1 MKVSVLVPVY
11 GVESYIAKCATTL
24 MEQTYK
30 DVEYIF
36 VDDCTPDASVERLRE
51 VVAHYPERQ
60 PQVRIISHERNM
72 GSGAVRQTALDAAT
86 GEAVIFV
93 DSDDYVDPHMIECL
107 VEQMQRSG
115 ASLVDGGYATVTRGE
130 VARVHLPL
138 RVSDKGYL
146 KIILC
151 QNVDSNRIWG
161 RLIKKSL
168 FTDNDIR
175 FVEGI
180 DYGEDFSVL
189 PRLLISARRSTVDS
203 CVYFY
208 RNDNPQSYT
217 NNITTQNAMSFF
229 KAQELIGTFMTSHE
243 QWKQFS
249 FAMQTGWVNVW
260 RFARRFNVPRQQAE
274 GLFTQRSTHVVA
286 RSLEWMFRCGKM
298 PYKAVNFIYLATR
311 RIYLTFAG
319 R

>member
-11 GVESYIAKCATTL
+11 GVERYIEQCAVSL
-24 MEQTYK
+24 MEQTYE

-36 VDDCTPDASVERLRE
+36 VNDCTPDASIERLRE
-51 VVAHYPERQ
+51 VVAKYPERER
-60 PQVRIISHERNM
+60 QVRVIDHEQNL

-86 GEAVIFV
+86 GDAVIFV
-93 DSDDYVDPHMIECL
+93 DSDDYVDPLMIERL
-107 VEQMQRSG
+107 VEEMHHSG
-115 ASLVDGGYATVTRGE
+115 ATIVDGGFATVTNGDI
-130 VARVHLPL
+130 ANMQMPL
-138 RVSDKGYL
+138 QVSDKGYL

-175 FVEGI
+175 FVQGI

-189 PRLLISARRSTVDS
+189 PRLLINAQRSVVDQ
-203 CVYFY
+203 CLYFY

-217 NNITTQNAMSFF
+217 NNITTRNAISFF
-229 KAQELIGTFMTSHE
+229 KAQELIGTFMASHE
-243 QWKQFS
+243 HWKEYS
-249 FAMQTGWVNVW
+249 FAMQIGWTNVW
-260 RFARRFNVPRQQAE
+260 RFARRFGFDNTLVNRCFSCQPSHSITKLMTSMIKSQ
-274 GLFTQRSTHVVA
+274 LPY
-286 RSLEWMFRCGKM
+286 SL
-298 PYKAVNFIYLATR
+298 VDFIYRATR
-311 RIYLTFAG
+311 RIYLLFV